1 MVVNKDNTNNKS
13 NNTDECVD
21 IAVSE
26 ASVGTWGEVQDVATC
41 CVKEPKTQD
50 VKSLENK
57 LDVIVTSLRSIYSGI
72 DDTDTKLNNLYN
84 QCVDVYESVKDES
97 LVKQWNEVI
106 EISIPRLR
114 EVTSLYK
121 MGSEEYIKEISEHL
135 LRISELTLMTDDIN
149 IKYIETK
156 VLKDKLLNTLQ
167 NIKFHLG
174 DINVLWITMGMAESL
189 DAIDVLTD
197 KVAGL
202 ENILDEYEDVY
213 RLKETWRH
221 VNQTLLPTM
230 RKVIAKDPSDESNYK
245 NMTYVRIQQM
255 YILELLFLT
264 ETATLT
270 TAELKD
276 KLNHDLGMEVFTDT
290 SMSL

>member
-1 MVVNKDNTNNKS
+1 M
-13 NNTDECVD
+13 
-21 IAVSE
+21 
-26 ASVGTWGEVQDVATC
+26 
-41 CVKEPKTQD
+41 
-50 VKSLENK
+50 
-57 LDVIVTSLRSIYSGI
+57 
-72 DDTDTKLNNLYN
+72 
-84 QCVDVYESVKDES
+84 
-97 LVKQWNEVI
+97 
-106 EISIPRLR
+106 
-114 EVTSLYK
+114 
-121 MGSEEYIKEISEHL
+121 
-135 LRISELTLMTDDIN
+135 
-149 IKYIETK
+149 
-156 VLKDKLLNTLQ
+156 
-167 NIKFHLG
+167 
-174 DINVLWITMGMAESL
+174 LWITMGMAESL

-213 RLKETWRH
+213 HLKETWRH

>member
-1 MVVNKDNTNNKS
+1 
-13 NNTDECVD
+13 
-21 IAVSE
+21 
-26 ASVGTWGEVQDVATC
+26 
-41 CVKEPKTQD
+41 
-50 VKSLENK
+50 
-57 LDVIVTSLRSIYSGI
+57 
-72 DDTDTKLNNLYN
+72 
-84 QCVDVYESVKDES
+84 
-97 LVKQWNEVI
+97 
-106 EISIPRLR
+106 
-114 EVTSLYK
+114 

-174 DINVLWITMGMAESL
+174 DINVLWITMGMAKSL

>member
-57 LDVIVTSLRSIYSGI
+57 LDVIVTQLRSIYSGI